1 MAQTIILSWCPGM
14 SDAKTRTI
22 FQRSLGSYRIASSLK
37 NAGYSVAILDAI
49 GYLTDGQIEK
59 FLNEHIDKDTLWI
72 GFNSTFISFNDTRFY
87 EIINNV
93 YDYVKRK
100 NTKIKILQGGAITPF
115 IVAFN
120 INDKVDHYILGNA
133 DISIVEVTNLIKN
146 NELVSKVITSSF
158 FKEPDV
164 NNISTDW
171 SNDNFNIL
179 DKESIPIEFGRGCIF
194 KCKFCAY
201 DLTGKKKGTYIRDLS
216 QIRDELILTWEKY
229 GTTNFYFIDDTFNDD
244 NEKMESISRMFST
257 LPFKPNFSCFLR
269 IDLLNKFPHQI
280 DLLKNMG
287 LAGVFFGI
295 ESFHRDSLKS
305 IGKGLNPD
313 KVKERLYYV
322 RDEWK
327 NSVNIGINFILG
339 LPYDNIKYFEELLD
353 WSMQKTCPVQ
363 HINFVPLYLH
373 ATGKDNKILQP
384 YMSEFS
390 INAEKHG
397 YSFDND
403 YKWYSKTNNLN
414 YKICNEISNEYNA
427 IRNSHNK
434 YADFN
439 VTTIKNLG
447 ISNQDIFN
455 LTIDDLNKKYN
466 MNNLASSRFKQYTEK
481 LGL

>member
-14 SDAKTRTI
+14 SDAKIRTI
-22 FQRSLGSYRIASSLK
+22 FQRSLGSYRIATSLK

-59 FLNEHIDKDTLWI
+59 FLNEHIDKDTLWV
-72 GFNSTFISFNDTRFY
+72 GFNSTFTTFNDIRFY

-100 NTKIKILQGGAITPF
+100 NTKIKILQGGAVTPF

-120 INDKVDHYILGNA
+120 FKDKVDHYVLGNA
-133 DISIVEVTNLIKN
+133 DTSIVEITNLIKN
-146 NELVSKVITSSF
+146 NELVSKVINSSF

-164 NNISTDW
+164 NNIPTDW
-171 SNDNFNIL
+171 SDDNFNIL
-179 DKESIPIEFGRGCIF
+179 DKESLPIEFGRGCIF

-216 QIRDELILTWEKY
+216 QIRDELLVAWEKY

-244 NEKMESISRMFST
+244 NEKIESISRMFST

-280 DLLKNMG
+280 DLLKDMG
-287 LAGVFFGI
+287 LVGVFFGI
-295 ESFHRDSLKS
+295 ESFHPDSLKS
-305 IGKGLNPD
+305 IGKGLNPN

-322 RDEWK
+322 REKWK
-327 NSVNIGINFILG
+327 NNVNIGINFILG
-339 LPYDNIKYFEELLD
+339 LPYDNIKYFEEILD
-353 WSMQKTCPVQ
+353 WSIQKSCPVQ
-363 HINFVPLYLH
+363 HINFVPLYLQ
-373 ATGKDNKILQP
+373 AVGKDNKMLQP

-390 INAEKHG
+390 INAKKHG
-397 YSFDND
+397 YLFDDKNQ
-403 YKWYSKTNNLN
+403 WYSTTNNLN
-414 YKICNEISNEYNA
+414 YKICSDIANEYNI
-427 IRNSHNK
+427 IRDPYQQ
-434 YADFN
+434 YADFS
-439 VTTIKNLG
+439 IMAMRNLG

-455 LTIDDLNKKYN
+455 LTIDDLHKKYN
-466 MNNLASSRFKQYTEK
+466 MDKLASSRFKQYTEK